1 MDGEQSIGRGWLPL
15 QRALGRRRTVQLMAR
30 HADSGR
36 PRLAARERPLL
47 GESAPD
53 GAEYVATNCALY
65 RRNLASGERAWSRTA
80 WVGVQAVEW
89 RRGMTALRLR
99 MWPEEG
105 NVALSLRVRD
115 RSRLPAF
122 AQERVGACRL
132 ASHHVLLGVSCSALL
147 TAHRDPA
154 SGDVSWR
161 VRLGSGCDQS
171 DPSLAATV
179 DATVRTL
186 RSQLGC

>member
-1 MDGEQSIGRGWLPL
+1 
-15 QRALGRRRTVQLMAR
+15 MAR

-36 PRLAARERPLL
+36 PRLAARERALM

-53 GAEYVATNCALY
+53 GTEYVATNCALY
-65 RRNLASGERAWSRTA
+65 RRNLAAGERAWSRTE
-80 WVGVQAVEW
+80 WVSVQAVEW

-105 NVALSLRVRD
+105 NVSRRLPVRD
-115 RSRLPAF
+115 NSRLPAF
-122 AQERVGACRL
+122 ALERVSACRL
-132 ASHHVLLGVSCSALL
+132 ASHHVQLNVSCSALM

-161 VRLGSGCDQS
+161 VRLGPGCDQS
-171 DPSLAATV
+171 DPSLATTI
-179 DATVRTL
+179 DATVQTL

>member
-15 QRALGRRRTVQLMAR
+15 LRALGRRRTVQLVAR
-30 HADSGR
+30 HVGSGR
-36 PRLAARERPLL
+36 PRLAARERALM

-80 WVGVQAVEW
+80 WVSVQAVEW

-105 NVALSLRVRD
+105 NVSRRLPVRD
-115 RSRLPAF
+115 NSRLPAF
-122 AQERVGACRL
+122 ALERVSACRL
-132 ASHHVLLGVSCSALL
+132 ASYHVQLSVSCSALL
-147 TAHRDPA
+147 TAHCDPA

-161 VRLGSGCDQS
+161 VRLGPGCDQS
-171 DPSLAATV
+171 DPSMAATA